1 MMIVMSPQATP
12 EQIDFV
18 IARIQEEGFTPHRSD
33 GKDHTV
39 IGCVGH
45 VNIDAVDPRQFELL
59 PGGSQVVRI
68 SVPYKLSSR
77 TFKREDTLI
86 GAGKGVAIGRPEGV
100 LMAGPCTL
108 QARGPGEAH
117 PPGG

>member
-12 EQIDFV
+12 EQIEAV
-18 IARIQEEGFTPHRSD
+18 VARVTSEGFTPHRSD
-33 GKDHTV
+33 GKENTV

-59 PGGSQVVRI
+59 AGVSQVVRI

-77 TFKREDTLI
+77 TFKPEDR
-86 GAGKGVAIGRPEGV
+86 VSSR
-100 LMAGPCTL
+100 
-108 QARGPGEAH
+108 ARRAH
-117 PPGG
+117 RLPR